1 MEENTKEL
9 TLPTIRDAGTAED
22 ERLVQECLS
31 GDEKA
36 WNTLID
42 KYKRLIYSVPG
53 QVRLQ
58 PG

>member
-9 TLPTIRDAGTAED
+9 TLPTIRDAATAED

-42 KYKRLIYSVPG
+42 KY
-53 QVRLQ
+53 
-58 PG
+58 